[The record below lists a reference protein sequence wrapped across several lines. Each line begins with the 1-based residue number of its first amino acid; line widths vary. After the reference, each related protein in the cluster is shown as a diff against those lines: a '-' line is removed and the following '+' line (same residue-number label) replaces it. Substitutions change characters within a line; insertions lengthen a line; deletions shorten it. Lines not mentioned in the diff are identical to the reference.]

1 MSLAYND
8 LAFLL
13 KLNSTVAVG
22 GKEESLNVHTTLP
35 PQETLYAAQV

>member
-1 MSLAYND
+1 MPLAYND

-22 GKEESLNVHTTLP
+22 GKEESLNVHTP
-35 PQETLYAAQV
+35 PQEALYTAQV